1 MAVRT
6 LTLFDTTIGKKAAM
20 AASGVVLF
28 GFSIVHMIGNLQM
41 FVGREAINAYHAF
54 LYGMPSFLGTA
65 RAVLLFALVV
75 HVVSAIQLAALNRRA
90 RPERYARIDRVA
102 TTFAARTMLY
112 GGLLLLVYLV
122 YHVAHTVVGVTAG
135 LGYTHS
141 AVDLYEN
148 QVRTYQV
155 PWAVALNVAG
165 GGIFGLH
172 VYHGAW
178 SMLQSLGLNHAR
190 YNVGL
195 RRAAIGVA
203 LVVTA
208 GFLAVPIAVFLGLVT

>member
-1 MAVRT
+1 MASQA
-6 LTLFDTTIGKKAAM
+6 LTLLDTTIGKKAAM

-28 GFSIVHMIGNLQM
+28 GFSIVHMLGNMQM
-41 FVGREAINAYHAF
+41 FVGPEAINGYHAF
-54 LYGMPSFLGTA
+54 LYSMPSVLWTV

-75 HVVSAIQLAALNRRA
+75 HVVSAIQVTARNRRA
-90 RPERYARIDRVA
+90 RPDRYARIDRVA
-102 TTFAARTMLY
+102 TSFAARTMIY
-112 GGLLLLVYLV
+112 GGILLLVYLV

-141 AVDLYEN
+141 AVDLYGN

-165 GGIFGLH
+165 GAIFGLH

-178 SMLQSLGLNHAR
+178 SMFQSLGLNHAR
-190 YNVGL
+190 YNRGL
-195 RRAAIGVA
+195 RRAAVAVA
-203 LVVTA
+203 LAVTA
-208 GFLAVPIAVFLGLVT
+208 GFIAVPLAVFAGVVR